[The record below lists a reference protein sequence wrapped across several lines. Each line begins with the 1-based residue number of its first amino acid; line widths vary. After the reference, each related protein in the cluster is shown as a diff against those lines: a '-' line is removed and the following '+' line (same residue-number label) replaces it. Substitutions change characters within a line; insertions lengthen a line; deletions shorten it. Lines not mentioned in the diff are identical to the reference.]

1 MGLDGADVR
10 VREARLGELPGVLCV
25 LDAAA
30 LATDADRVRPFYEAL
45 GFSVEAVEAG
55 RCRGRL
61 RTDDC

>member
-1 MGLDGADVR
+1 R
-10 VREARLGELPGVLCV
+10 RENLTAEF
-25 LDAAA
+25 D
-30 LATDADRVRPFYEAL
+30 TDVRPFYEAL